1 VQDGMDQYKAVT
13 EILEHYH
20 VPIVMDA
27 DLGHLPPSMPLICGS
42 YATMKVRSGKVT
54 VEMELR

>member
-1 VQDGMDQYKAVT
+1 
-13 EILEHYH
+13 
-20 VPIVMDA
+20 MDA

-42 YATMKVRSGKVT
+42 YATMKVRSGKIT